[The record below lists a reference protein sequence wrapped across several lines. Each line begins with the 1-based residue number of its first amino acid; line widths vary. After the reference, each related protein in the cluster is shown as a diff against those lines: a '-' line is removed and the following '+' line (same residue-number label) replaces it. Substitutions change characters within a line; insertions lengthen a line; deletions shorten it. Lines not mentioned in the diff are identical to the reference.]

1 MARESPDTAF
11 IAATASV
18 AGTPGEP
25 IPKQTRDLRVNLP
38 NEAPGAIAA
47 RVLQGGG
54 PNHKCRPDILSNLFC
69 QQDLTP
75 VGGIIGTPPFSGLT
89 R

>member
-18 AGTPGEP
+18 AGAPGEP

-38 NEAPGAIAA
+38 NEVPGAMAA
-47 RVLQGGG
+47 HVLQGGG
-54 PNHKCRPDILSNLFC
+54 PNMHAAPTSSPTYSAKR
-69 QQDLTP
+69 T
-75 VGGIIGTPPFSGLT
+75 
-89 R
+89 